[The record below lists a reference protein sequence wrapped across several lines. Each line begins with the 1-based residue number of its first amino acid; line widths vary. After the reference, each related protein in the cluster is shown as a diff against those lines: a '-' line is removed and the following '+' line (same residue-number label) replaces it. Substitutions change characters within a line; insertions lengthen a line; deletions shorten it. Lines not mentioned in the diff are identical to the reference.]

1 MMKDLHSHLC
11 YGIDDGCKTIEE
23 SISIL
28 KKMAESG
35 ITDIFLTPHYIEDS
49 KYNANNRKKQEILKK
64 IKEMC
69 RVENINVNLYLGN
82 EIFLTDNVINLIK
95 KGEIKTLN
103 DSKYLLIELPM
114 FQKDPNTRTILHNVI
129 TAGYIPIIAHPERY
143 EYIDKK
149 FEYLKDLQALG
160 VLFQG
165 NYQSLFGKYG
175 KQAKKNL
182 QKMIKA
188 NIISFLGT
196 DIHHEEK
203 LHTDKLF
210 KEIKKL
216 VKSEDK
222 AKDLLYRNVDKILES
237 K

>member
-1 MMKDLHSHLC
+1 MKDLHSHIC

-28 KKMAESG
+28 RKMEKSG

-49 KYNANNRKKQEILKK
+49 KYNANNKKKQEIIDSLKEVCQK
-64 IKEMC
+64 
-69 RVENINVNLYLGN
+69 ENININLYLGN
-82 EIFLTDNVINLIK
+82 EVYLTDNVINLVK

-103 DSKYLLIELPM
+103 DSKYILLELPM

-143 EYIDKK
+143 AYVDEKLDYIR
-149 FEYLKDLQALG
+149 DLQAIG

-182 QKMIKA
+182 QKMLKD

-196 DIHHEEK
+196 DIHHEEE
-203 LHTDKLF
+203 LHTEKLF
-210 KEIKKL
+210 KEIKKF
-216 VKSEDK
+216 VKKEDK
-222 AKDLLYRNVDKILES
+222 VYDLLYRNIDKILDSE
-237 K
+237 

>member
-1 MMKDLHSHLC
+1 MKDLHSHIC

-28 KKMAESG
+28 RKMEKSG

-49 KYNANNRKKQEILKK
+49 KYNANNKKKQEILGSL
-64 IKEMC
+64 KEAC
-69 RVENINVNLYLGN
+69 QKENININLYLGN
-82 EIFLTDNVINLIK
+82 EVYLTDNVINLVK

-103 DSKYLLIELPM
+103 DSKYILLELPM

-143 EYIDKK
+143 AYVDEKLDYIR
-149 FEYLKDLQALG
+149 DLQAIG

-182 QKMIKA
+182 QKMLKD

-196 DIHHEEK
+196 DIHHEEE
-203 LHTDKLF
+203 LHTEKLF
-210 KEIKKL
+210 KEIKKF
-216 VKSEDK
+216 VKKEDK
-222 AKDLLYRNVDKILES
+222 VYDLLYRNIDKILDSE
-237 K
+237 

>member
-1 MMKDLHSHLC
+1 MKDLHSHLC
-11 YGIDDGCKTIEE
+11 YGIDDGCKTIEV

-28 KKMAESG
+28 RKMEKSG
-35 ITDIFLTPHYIEDS
+35 ITDIFLTPHYVEDS
-49 KYNANNRKKQEILKK
+49 KYNANNQKKQEIFKK

-69 RVENINVNLYLGN
+69 SAENINVNLYLGN

-95 KGEIKTLN
+95 KGEVKTLN
-103 DSKYLLIELPM
+103 DSKYVLMELPM

-149 FEYLKDLQALG
+149 FDYLKDLQALG

-182 QKMIKA
+182 QKMIKD

-196 DIHHEEK
+196 DIHHEEE
-203 LHTDKLF
+203 LHMDKLF

-237 K
+237 E

>member
-1 MMKDLHSHLC
+1 MKDLHSHIC
-11 YGIDDGCKTIEE
+11 YGIDDGSKTIEE

-28 KKMAESG
+28 RKMEKSG

-49 KYNANNRKKQEILKK
+49 KYNANNKKKQEILDSL
-64 IKEMC
+64 KEAC
-69 RVENINVNLYLGN
+69 QKENININLYLGN
-82 EIFLTDNVINLIK
+82 EVYLTDNVINLVK

-103 DSKYLLIELPM
+103 DSKYILLELPM

-143 EYIDKK
+143 AYVDEKLDYIR
-149 FEYLKDLQALG
+149 DLQAIG

-182 QKMIKA
+182 QKMLKD

-196 DIHHEEK
+196 DIHHEEE
-203 LHTDKLF
+203 LHTEKLF
-210 KEIKKL
+210 KEIKKF
-216 VKSEDK
+216 VKKEDK
-222 AKDLLYRNVDKILES
+222 VYDLLYRNIDKILDSE
-237 K
+237 

>member
-1 MMKDLHSHLC
+1 MKDLHSHIC
-11 YGIDDGCKTIEE
+11 YGIDDGSKTIEE

-28 KKMAESG
+28 RKMEKSG

-49 KYNANNRKKQEILKK
+49 KYNANNKKKQEILDSL
-64 IKEMC
+64 KEAC
-69 RVENINVNLYLGN
+69 QKENININLYLGN
-82 EIFLTDNVINLIK
+82 EVYLTDNVINLVK

-103 DSKYLLIELPM
+103 DSKYILLELPM

-143 EYIDKK
+143 AYVDEKLDYIR
-149 FEYLKDLQALG
+149 DLQAIG

-182 QKMIKA
+182 QKMLKD

-196 DIHHEEK
+196 DIHHEEE
-203 LHTDKLF
+203 LHSEKLF
-210 KEIKKL
+210 KEIKKF
-216 VKSEDK
+216 VKKEDK
-222 AKDLLYRNVDKILES
+222 VYDLLYRNIDKILDSE
-237 K
+237 

>member
-1 MMKDLHSHLC
+1 MKDLHSHIC

-28 KKMAESG
+28 RKMEKSG

-49 KYNANNRKKQEILKK
+49 KYNANNKKKQEILDSL
-64 IKEMC
+64 KEAC
-69 RVENINVNLYLGN
+69 QKENININLYLGN
-82 EIFLTDNVINLIK
+82 EVYLTDNVINLVK

-103 DSKYLLIELPM
+103 DSKYILLELPM

-143 EYIDKK
+143 AYVDEKLDYIR
-149 FEYLKDLQALG
+149 DLQAIG

-182 QKMIKA
+182 QKMLKD

-196 DIHHEEK
+196 DIHHEEE
-203 LHTDKLF
+203 LHTEKLF
-210 KEIKKL
+210 KEIKKF
-216 VKSEDK
+216 VKKEDK
-222 AKDLLYRNVDKILES
+222 VYDLLYRNIDKILDSE
-237 K
+237 